1 MCSVTGF
8 PATETMPRPALK
20 RRLVPEVRPPE
31 VKKEMRRAGESIP
44 WGPGRHLVL
53 TQPAMLAGVVVSD
66 SAPFRPEVLGMSAGE
81 WASFLVYQKV
91 SLPSL
96 VAEYQRL
103 ESGWRVVQDLEKL
116 EAPPPA
122 GPSAPPERAKVME
135 RVRIQQAPDVP
146 IVRVSYRDVVVLG
159 RATDLPP
166 LVE

>member
-1 MCSVTGF
+1 
-8 PATETMPRPALK
+8 MPRPAPK

-53 TQPAMLAGVVVSD
+53 TQPAMVAGVVVSD
-66 SAPFRPEVLGMSAGE
+66 FRPEVLGMSVGE

-116 EAPPPA
+116 EVPPPPA
-122 GPSAPPERAKVME
+122 LLR
-135 RVRIQQAPDVP
+135 R
-146 IVRVSYRDVVVLG
+146 L
-159 RATDLPP
+159 
-166 LVE
+166 